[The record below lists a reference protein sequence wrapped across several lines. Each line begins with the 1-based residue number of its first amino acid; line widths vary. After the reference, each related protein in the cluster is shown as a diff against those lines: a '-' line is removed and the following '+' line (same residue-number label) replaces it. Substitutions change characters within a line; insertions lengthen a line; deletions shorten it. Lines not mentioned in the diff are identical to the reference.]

1 MAVRPPASLKR
12 PKLGDNP
19 LAAALDQEI
28 LAEMAATY
36 GRLMQ
41 ALEKALAAL
50 RAFDEGDGAGSQDF
64 RAQRGKRD
72 RAQGESPPTR
82 SREGEARTDVSA
94 SEARDEL
101 VAAAGE
107 ALWHVVI
114 QRDVMRLSGTKQF
127 LKEMKLPPE
136 VMLAMGVKRGQASP
150 DDRAFGA
157 TYRPSVPHAGK
168 RGTKKPWHV

>member
-1 MAVRPPASLKR
+1 
-12 PKLGDNP
+12 
-19 LAAALDQEI
+19 
-28 LAEMAATY
+28 MAATY

-72 RAQGESPPTR
+72 RAPGESRPAR
-82 SREGEARTDVSA
+82 SREGEARTDVSASQGVSA

-168 RGTKKPWHV
+168 RGTKKPWHG